1 MRGERL
7 GVRNDPARVRAAGD
21 PTPGGGASTS
31 GLLDDRTRKRHPLAS
46 SSPPPV
52 QCTIPNPL
60 AFLLVFF
67 TGRKGEIFTGMRI
80 EYSKGERA
88 SKELIL
94 LNRQTSFEASGRKMK
109 VLLIFPPD
117 WFPSE
122 PYLSLP
128 SLTAVLRKAGHTV
141 VQKDVNLEMW
151 DWYFSE
157 DFLKKVLRKVPQ
169 QLDRLRKLAN
179 KRDLTDWEMDVQLAL
194 CDVTRQRIDELIKKA
209 EKAKAIVRGEV
220 FYDIDQLEW
229 AIQVFREVTQTISL
243 VYAPARICMPPMETD
258 LSYKVYA
265 SNEVIEAVN
274 DQQVNVYRDV
284 FEQLVKPVIEAE
296 KPDVVGI
303 SIVLQ
308 QQIFS
313 TMTFCALIK
322 EQFPHIH
329 VTIGGN
335 TVTRLRDVLPQSP
348 LFQFF
353 DSAVVYEGETA
364 FVQLVEAVGAKR
376 DLGSVPNTIYKDDKG
391 VHESALSYA
400 EHMAELPPPDFDGLP
415 LQKYFVPTNVLPYLA
430 TRGCYWG
437 RCEFCDHG
445 EGYTAGY
452 RSKKIQDV
460 LAEIRFLKDKYGVRH
475 FHFTDESYPPAL
487 FRKLA
492 RGLVEEKMDIF
503 WTTHMR
509 FEKSLLEDG
518 VWEDAKQSGCR
529 YLHFGYESGV
539 ERVLK
544 LMDKATTTE
553 IMTKHLKYTAE
564 AGIWN
569 HCMGFFG
576 FPGETREEAWQSVE
590 FLEQNKNYVHSL
602 GFGTF
607 DLGRHN
613 PVAKHPERW
622 GVTAYKNPEWDL
634 ALDYYFTV
642 KNGLSIEEAE
652 RVFQEFERNHYSG
665 WDLRLYIREYIFL
678 YICKFGLKKLPDL
691 QYQAAKIAGHTPTLA
706 GKM

>member
-1 MRGERL
+1 MR
-7 GVRNDPARVRAAGD
+7 V
-21 PTPGGGASTS
+21 
-31 GLLDDRTRKRHPLAS
+31 
-46 SSPPPV
+46 
-52 QCTIPNPL
+52 
-60 AFLLVFF
+60 
-67 TGRKGEIFTGMRI
+67 

-88 SKELIL
+88 SKDLIL
-94 LNRQTSFEASGRKMK
+94 LNRQQFEASSGRKRK
-109 VLLIFPPD
+109 VMLIFPPD

-128 SLTAVLRKAGHTV
+128 SLTAVLRQAGHTV
-141 VQKDVNLEMW
+141 IQKDINLEMW

-157 DFLKKVLRKVPQ
+157 DFLKKVLRRVPQ
-169 QLDRLRKLAN
+169 QLDRLRKLSK
-179 KRDLTDWEMDVQLAL
+179 KRELSADEMDLQMAL
-194 CDVTRQRIDELIKKA
+194 CDLTRQRIDELIKKA
-209 EKAKAIVRGEV
+209 EKAKAIIRSET
-220 FYDIDQLEW
+220 FYDIDQLEL
-229 AIQVFREVTQTISL
+229 AIQVFREVTATISM
-243 VYAPARICMPPMETD
+243 VYYPARICMPPMETD
-258 LSYKVYA
+258 LSYKVYV
-265 SNEVIEAVN
+265 SSEIMDAVE
-274 DQQVNVYRDV
+274 DQQVNIYRDV
-284 FEQLVKPVIEAE
+284 FEHLVKPAIEAE
-296 KPDVVGI
+296 KPDVIGI

-308 QQIFS
+308 QQMFS

-322 EQFPHIH
+322 RHFPHIH

-348 LFQFF
+348 LFQYF

-364 FVQLVEAVGAKR
+364 FVQLVAAVGAKR
-376 DLGSVPNTIYKDDKG
+376 SLADVPNTIYKDDTG
-391 VHESALSYA
+391 VHESPTSYA
-400 EHMAELPPPDFDGLP
+400 EDMATLPPPDFDGLP
-415 LQKYFVPTNVLPYLA
+415 LEKYFVPTRILPYLA

-460 LAEIRFLKDKYGVRH
+460 LAEIKFLRDKYGAKH

-492 RGLVEEKMDIF
+492 RGLVESKMDIF

-509 FEKSLLEDG
+509 FEKSLLEDV
-518 VWEDAKQSGCR
+518 VWQDAKESGCR
-529 YLHFGYESGV
+529 YLHFGYESGN

-553 IMTKHLKYTAE
+553 VMTKHLQLTAN

-576 FPGETREEAWQSVE
+576 FPGETREEAWSSVE
-590 FLEQNKNYVHSL
+590 FLEQNKDYVHSL

-613 PVAKHPERW
+613 PVAKHPEKW

-634 ALDYYFTV
+634 ALDYYYTV
-642 KNGLSIEEAE
+642 KNGMSIEEAE
-652 RVFQEFERNHYSG
+652 RVFEQFEQNHHSG

-678 YICKFGLKKLPDL
+678 YICRFGLSKLPDL
-691 QYQAAKIAGHTPTLA
+691 QYQGMKTAGVTPTLA

>member
-1 MRGERL
+1 MR
-7 GVRNDPARVRAAGD
+7 V
-21 PTPGGGASTS
+21 
-31 GLLDDRTRKRHPLAS
+31 
-46 SSPPPV
+46 
-52 QCTIPNPL
+52 
-60 AFLLVFF
+60 
-67 TGRKGEIFTGMRI
+67 
-80 EYSKGERA
+80 EYTKGERA
-88 SKELIL
+88 SRELIML
-94 LNRQTSFEASGRKMK
+94 QRQSSEAAAGRKMK
-109 VLLIFPPD
+109 VMLIFPPD

-128 SLTAVLRKAGHTV
+128 SLTAVLRQAGHQV
-141 VQKDVNLEMW
+141 VQKDINLEMW

-169 QLDRLRKLAN
+169 QLDRLRKLAK
-179 KRDLTDWEMDVQLAL
+179 KRELEDWEQDLQLQL
-194 CDVTRQRIDELIKKA
+194 CEVSRQRIDELIKKA
-209 EKAKAIVRGEV
+209 EQAKAIIRGEI
-220 FYDIDQLEW
+220 FYEIDQLEW
-229 AIQVFREVTQTISL
+229 AIQVFREVTSVISL
-243 VYAPARICMPPMETD
+243 VYAPARICMPPMETN
-258 LSYKVYA
+258 LSYKVFV
-265 SNEVIEAVN
+265 SSEVIEAVN
-274 DQQVNVYRDV
+274 DTQVNVYRDV
-284 FEQLVKPVIEAE
+284 FEQLVKPAIEAE
-296 KPDVVGI
+296 QPDVIGI

-308 QQIFS
+308 QQMFS
-313 TMTFCALIK
+313 SMTFCALIK
-322 EQFPHIH
+322 QHFPHIH

-335 TVTRLRDVLPQSP
+335 TVTRLRDVLPESP
-348 LFQFF
+348 LFQYF

-364 FVQLVEAVGAKR
+364 FVQLVSAVGAKQS
-376 DLGSVPNTIYKDDKG
+376 LAEVPNTIYKDATG
-391 VHESALSYA
+391 VHVSTTSFA
-400 EHMAELPPPDFDGLP
+400 EDMHSLPPPDFDGLP
-415 LQKYFVPTNVLPYLA
+415 LEKYFVPTKILPYLA

-460 LAEIRFLKDKYGVRH
+460 LAEITFLRDKYGARH

-492 RGLVEEKMDIF
+492 RGLIDSNMGIV

-509 FEKSLLEDG
+509 FEKSLLEDQ
-518 VWEDAKQSGCR
+518 VWQDAKESGCK
-529 YLHFGYESGV
+529 YLHFGYESGN

-544 LMDKATTTE
+544 LMDKATTTA
-553 IMTKHLKYTAE
+553 IMTEHLKRTAE

-576 FPGETREEAWQSVE
+576 FPGETREEAWSSVQ
-590 FLEQNKNYVHSL
+590 FLEQNKDYVHSL

-613 PVAKHPERW
+613 PVAKHPEKF

-642 KNGLSIEEAE
+642 KQGLSIEEAE
-652 RVFQEFERNHYSG
+652 RVFEEFERNHNPG
-665 WDLRLYIREYIFL
+665 WDLRLFIREYIFL
-678 YICKFGLKKLPDL
+678 YIARFGLQKLPDL
-691 QYQAAKIAGHTPTLA
+691 QYRSAKIIGASPTLA

>member
-1 MRGERL
+1 M
-7 GVRNDPARVRAAGD
+7 
-21 PTPGGGASTS
+21 
-31 GLLDDRTRKRHPLAS
+31 K
-46 SSPPPV
+46 
-52 QCTIPNPL
+52 
-60 AFLLVFF
+60 
-67 TGRKGEIFTGMRI
+67 I

-94 LNRQTSFEASGRKMK
+94 LNRQQFEASSGRKMK

-128 SLTAVLRKAGHTV
+128 SLTSVLRQAGHTV
-141 VQKDVNLEMW
+141 IQKDINLEMW

-157 DFLKKVLRKVPQ
+157 DFLKKVLRRVPQ
-169 QLDRLRKLAN
+169 QLDRLRKLSK
-179 KRDLTDWEMDVQLAL
+179 KRELSEQEIELQMAL
-194 CDVTRQRIDELIKKA
+194 CDVTRQKIDELIKKA
-209 EKAKAIVRGEV
+209 EKAKAIVRGET

-229 AIQVFREVTQTISL
+229 AIQVFREVTSVISM

-258 LSYKVYA
+258 LSYKVYV
-265 SNEVIEAVN
+265 STDVMDAVN
-274 DQQVNVYRDV
+274 DTQVNIYRDV
-284 FEQLVKPVIEAE
+284 FDQLVKPVIEAE
-296 KPDVVGI
+296 QPDVVGI

-322 EQFPHIH
+322 QQFPHIH
-329 VTIGGN
+329 MTIGGN

-348 LFQFF
+348 LFEYF

-364 FVQLVEAVGAKR
+364 FLQLVEAVGANR
-376 DLGSVPNTIYKDDKG
+376 SLADVPNTIYKDETG
-391 VHESALSYA
+391 IHTSPTSYA
-400 EHMAELPPPDFDGLP
+400 EDMAALPPPDFDGLP
-415 LQKYFVPTNVLPYLA
+415 LSKYFVPTKILPYLA

-460 LAEIRFLKDKYGVRH
+460 LAEIKHLRDKYGAKH

-492 RGLVEEKMDIF
+492 RGLVESRMGIT

-509 FEKSLLEDG
+509 FEKSLLDSQ
-518 VWEDAKQSGCR
+518 VWRDARDSGCR

-539 ERVLK
+539 ERVLQ

-553 IMTKHLKYTAE
+553 VMTKHLKYTAE

-576 FPGETREEAWQSVE
+576 FPGETRQEAWQSVE
-590 FLEQNKNYVHSL
+590 FLEQNKNHVHSL

-613 PVAKHPERW
+613 PVAKHPEKW
-622 GVTAYKNPEWDL
+622 GVTAYKNPDWDL
-634 ALDYYFTV
+634 ALDYYYTV
-642 KNGLSIEEAE
+642 KNGMSIEEAE
-652 RVFQEFERNHYSG
+652 RVFQEFERNHNPG

-678 YICKFGLKKLPDL
+678 YIARFGMRKLQDL
-691 QYQAAKIAGHTPTLA
+691 QYQAMKTAGVVPTLA

>member
-1 MRGERL
+1 MR
-7 GVRNDPARVRAAGD
+7 V
-21 PTPGGGASTS
+21 
-31 GLLDDRTRKRHPLAS
+31 
-46 SSPPPV
+46 
-52 QCTIPNPL
+52 
-60 AFLLVFF
+60 
-67 TGRKGEIFTGMRI
+67 
-80 EYSKGERA
+80 EYTKGERA
-88 SKELIL
+88 SRELIML
-94 LNRQTSFEASGRKMK
+94 QRQSSEAAAGRKMK
-109 VLLIFPPD
+109 VMLIFPPD

-128 SLTAVLRKAGHTV
+128 SLTAVLRQAGHQV
-141 VQKDVNLEMW
+141 VQKDINLEMW

-169 QLDRLRKLAN
+169 QLDRLRKLAK
-179 KRDLTDWEMDVQLAL
+179 KRDLEDWEQDVQLQL
-194 CDVTRQRIDELIKKA
+194 CDVSRQRIDELIRKA
-209 EKAKAIVRGEV
+209 EQAKAIIRGEI
-220 FYDIDQLEW
+220 FYEIDQLEW
-229 AIQVFREVTQTISL
+229 AIQVFREVTAVISL
-243 VYAPARICMPPMETD
+243 VYAPARICMPPMETN
-258 LSYKVYA
+258 LSYKVFV
-265 SNEVIEAVN
+265 SSEVMEAVN
-274 DQQVNVYRDV
+274 DTQVNVYRDV
-284 FEQLVKPVIEAE
+284 FEQLVKPAIEAE
-296 KPDVVGI
+296 QPDVIGI

-308 QQIFS
+308 QQMFS
-313 TMTFCALIK
+313 SMTFCALIK
-322 EQFPHIH
+322 QYFPHIH

-348 LFQFF
+348 LFQYF

-364 FVQLVEAVGAKR
+364 FVQLVSAVGAKQS
-376 DLGSVPNTIYKDDKG
+376 LAEVPNTIFKDAAG
-391 VHESALSYA
+391 VHVSTTSFA
-400 EHMAELPPPDFDGLP
+400 EDMHSLPSPDFDGLP
-415 LQKYFVPTNVLPYLA
+415 LDKYFVPTKILPYLA

-460 LAEIRFLKDKYGVRH
+460 LAEITYLRDKYGARH

-492 RGLVEEKMDIF
+492 RGLIDSNMGIV

-509 FEKSLLEDG
+509 FEKSLLEDQ
-518 VWEDAKQSGCR
+518 VWQDAKDSGCK
-529 YLHFGYESGV
+529 YLHFGYESGN
-539 ERVLK
+539 ERVLR

-576 FPGETREEAWQSVE
+576 FPGETREEAWSSVQ
-590 FLEQNKNYVHSL
+590 FLEQNKDYVHSL

-613 PVAKHPERW
+613 PVAKHPEKF

-642 KNGLSIEEAE
+642 KQGLSIEEAE
-652 RVFQEFERNHYSG
+652 RVFEEFERNHNPG
-665 WDLRLYIREYIFL
+665 WDLRLFIREYIFL
-678 YICKFGLKKLPDL
+678 YIARFGLQKLPDL
-691 QYQAAKIAGHTPTLA
+691 QFRAAKIAGASPTLA

>member
-1 MRGERL
+1 
-7 GVRNDPARVRAAGD
+7 
-21 PTPGGGASTS
+21 
-31 GLLDDRTRKRHPLAS
+31 
-46 SSPPPV
+46 
-52 QCTIPNPL
+52 
-60 AFLLVFF
+60 
-67 TGRKGEIFTGMRI
+67 MRI
-80 EYSKGERA
+80 EYTKGDRA
-88 SKELIL
+88 SKELIQL
-94 LNRQTSFEASGRKMK
+94 HRKASFESSGRKMK

-128 SLTAVLRKAGHTV
+128 SLTAVLRNAGHTV
-141 VQKDVNLEMW
+141 IQKDVNLEMW

-179 KRDLTDWEMDVQLAL
+179 KRDLTDYEMDVRLAL

-209 EKAKAIVRGEV
+209 EKAKAIVRDQT

-258 LSYKVYA
+258 LSYKVFA
-265 SNEVIEAVN
+265 SNEVIEAVH
-274 DQQVNVYRDV
+274 DEQVNVYRDV
-284 FEQLVKPVIEAE
+284 FEHIVRPVLETE

-322 EQFPHIH
+322 QQFPNIH

-364 FVQLVEAVGAKR
+364 FLQLVEAVGAKR
-376 DLGSVPNTIYKDDKG
+376 DLSSVPNTIYKDAKG
-391 VHESALSYA
+391 VRESALSYA
-400 EHMAELPPPDFDGLP
+400 EDMAELPPPDFDGLP
-415 LQKYFVPTNVLPYLA
+415 LEKYFVPTRILPYLA

-460 LAEIRFLKDKYGVRH
+460 LADIRYLKDKYGVRH

-509 FEKSLLEDG
+509 FEKSLIEDA
-518 VWEDAKQSGCR
+518 VWEDAKRSGCR

-539 ERVLK
+539 ERVLQ

-553 IMTKHLKYTAE
+553 IMTKHLKLTAE

-652 RVFQEFERNHYSG
+652 RVFQEFERNHNPG

-678 YICKFGLKKLPDL
+678 YICKFGLQKLPDL
-691 QYQAAKIAGHTPTLA
+691 QYQAMKTAGVTPSLA

>member
-1 MRGERL
+1 
-7 GVRNDPARVRAAGD
+7 
-21 PTPGGGASTS
+21 
-31 GLLDDRTRKRHPLAS
+31 
-46 SSPPPV
+46 
-52 QCTIPNPL
+52 
-60 AFLLVFF
+60 
-67 TGRKGEIFTGMRI
+67 MRI

-88 SKELIL
+88 SRELIML
-94 LNRQTSFEASGRKMK
+94 QRRSSEAAAGRKMK
-109 VLLIFPPD
+109 VMLIFPPD

-128 SLTAVLRKAGHTV
+128 SLTAVLRQAGHTV
-141 VQKDVNLEMW
+141 IQKDINLEMW

-169 QLDRLRKLAN
+169 QLDRLRKLAK
-179 KRDLTDWEMDVQLAL
+179 KRELEEWEQDLQLQL
-194 CDVTRQRIDELIKKA
+194 CDVTRQRIDELIKRA
-209 EKAKAIVRGEV
+209 EKAKAIIRGEV

-229 AIQVFREVTQTISL
+229 AIHVFREVTSVISM

-258 LSYKVYA
+258 LSYKVFV
-265 SNEVIEAVN
+265 STEVMDAVN
-274 DQQVNVYRDV
+274 DTQVNIYRDV
-284 FEQLVKPVIEAE
+284 FDHLVKPAIEAE
-296 KPDVVGI
+296 KPEVVGI

-313 TMTFCALIK
+313 SMTFCALIK
-322 EQFPHIH
+322 QQFPHIH

-335 TVTRLRDVLPQSP
+335 TVTRLRDVIPQSP
-348 LFQFF
+348 LFQYF

-364 FVQLVEAVGAKR
+364 FVQLVSAVGAKQSLA
-376 DLGSVPNTIYKDDKG
+376 DVPNTIYKNETG
-391 VHESALSYA
+391 IHASPTSYA
-400 EHMAELPPPDFDGLP
+400 EDMATLPPPDFDGLP
-415 LQKYFVPTNVLPYLA
+415 LEKYFVPTRTLPYLA

-452 RSKKIQDV
+452 RSKKIQDI
-460 LAEIRFLKDKYGVRH
+460 LGEIKYLRDKYRARY

-487 FRKLA
+487 FRKLS
-492 RGLVEEKMDIF
+492 RGLIETKMDIF

-509 FEKSLLEDG
+509 FEKSLIEED
-518 VWEDAKQSGCR
+518 VWQDARESGCR
-529 YLHFGYESGV
+529 YLHFGYESGN

-553 IMTKHLKYTAE
+553 IITKHLQLSAN

-576 FPGETREEAWQSVE
+576 FPGETRAEAWSSVE
-590 FLEQNKNYVHSL
+590 FLEANKHYVHSL

-613 PVAKHPERW
+613 PVAKNPERF
-622 GVTAYKNPEWDL
+622 GVTPYKNPEWDL

-642 KNGLSIEEAE
+642 KEGLSIEEAE
-652 RVFQEFERNHYSG
+652 RVFEEFERNHYAG
-665 WDLRLYIREYIFL
+665 WDLRLFIREYIFL
-678 YICKFGLKKLPDL
+678 YIARFGMQKLPDL
-691 QYQAAKIAGHTPTLA
+691 QYQSARIAGAPPSLA

>member
-1 MRGERL
+1 
-7 GVRNDPARVRAAGD
+7 
-21 PTPGGGASTS
+21 
-31 GLLDDRTRKRHPLAS
+31 
-46 SSPPPV
+46 
-52 QCTIPNPL
+52 
-60 AFLLVFF
+60 
-67 TGRKGEIFTGMRI
+67 MRI
-80 EYSKGERA
+80 EYSKGDRA
-88 SKELIL
+88 SKELIQL
-94 LNRQTSFEASGRKMK
+94 HRQTSFESSGRKMK
-109 VLLIFPPD
+109 VMLIFPPD

-141 VQKDVNLEMW
+141 IQKDVNLEMW

-179 KRDLTDWEMDVQLAL
+179 KRELADWEMDVQMAL
-194 CDVTRQRIDELIKKA
+194 CDLTRQRIDELIKKA

-265 SNEVIEAVN
+265 SNEVIDAVQ
-274 DQQVNVYRDV
+274 DEQVNVYRDV
-284 FEQLVKPVIEAE
+284 FEQLVKPVLQSEQ
-296 KPDVVGI
+296 PDVVGI

-313 TMTFCALIK
+313 SMTFCALIK
-322 EQFPHIH
+322 QQFPHIH

-335 TVTRLRDVLPQSP
+335 TVTRLRDVLAQSP
-348 LFQFF
+348 LFQYF

-364 FVQLVEAVGAKR
+364 FLQLVEAVGAKR
-376 DLGSVPNTIYKDDKG
+376 DLSSVPNTIYKDDKG

-400 EHMAELPPPDFDGLP
+400 EDMAELPPPDFDGLP
-415 LQKYFVPTNVLPYLA
+415 LSKYFVPTNILPYLA

-460 LAEIRFLKDKYGVRH
+460 LADIKFLRDKYGVRH

-509 FEKSLLEDG
+509 FEKSLLDDG
-518 VWEDAKQSGCR
+518 VWEDAKHSGCR

-539 ERVLK
+539 ERVLQ

-553 IMTKHLKYTAE
+553 VMTKHLKLTAD

-576 FPGETREEAWQSVE
+576 FPGETRAEAWQSVE

-622 GVTAYKNPEWDL
+622 GVTAYKNSDWDL

-642 KNGLSIEEAE
+642 KSGMSIEEAE
-652 RVFQEFERNHYSG
+652 RVFQEFEQNHNPG

-678 YICKFGLKKLPDL
+678 YICRFGLQKLSDL
-691 QYQAAKIAGHTPTLA
+691 QYSAAKIAGVTPTLA